1 MSRLLLSAAVTGATV
16 HAALVQATRPELKF
30 TVEQDSQRGLVGR
43 LDMKNNARASL
54 GFEDGRFSAQHD
66 PNMSAQ
72 ETNLE
77 GVGKLRYRVFR
88 PSNKQW
94 CFQVL
99 EEYFWDQM
107 KAKQQQLVLHPGD
120 TCKLAVVQF
129 GFADTADDVA
139 KIALREA
146 RHLDVLFHV
155 VCYPLPRLVPGYAIG
170 HTFKLADVIEK
181 NEK

>member
-1 MSRLLLSAAVTGATV
+1 MSRLLLSTAVTGATV
-16 HAALVQATRPELKF
+16 HATLVQATRPELKF
-30 TVEQDSQRGLVGR
+30 TVEQDPQRGLLGR
-43 LDMKNNARASL
+43 LDMKNNTRASL
-54 GFEDGRFSAQHD
+54 AFENGRFSGQRD
-66 PNMSAQ
+66 PDMSAQ

-77 GVGKLRYRVFR
+77 GVGKLRHRVFR
-88 PSNKQW
+88 SSNQQW

-107 KAKQQQLVLHPGD
+107 KAKQQQLMLHPGD

-129 GFADTADDVA
+129 GFADTADDVT

-146 RHLDVLFHV
+146 RHLDAQFHV

-170 HTFKLADVIEK
+170 HSFKLADVIAK
-181 NEK
+181 Q